1 MNQRKQAMLGASF
14 AVVQRNIP
22 SDPPPIRKQIVQRR
36 KVQVEYTVTPIT
48 ASGVTLAGQQVTTDE
63 LIKAVK
69 GLLANTTQ
77 VFHAYLVALTVWTS
91 TADTELNV
99 SEHIT
104 LLEFSDNNRTK
115 NSVSRVG
122 FEYPQA
128 RRLQVQSATTK
139 TALADVAVRTV
150 DTTPIMITVQFL
162 IDLALAQTTT
172 APIRYCDGALLERGN
187 ELHSLDREMRDLRV
201 ASSSV
206 RPGVVISPSPSFDV
220 ISEQYECVDPN
231 CGIDRRH
238 RHRVP
243 AV

>member
-1 MNQRKQAMLGASF
+1 MNQRKQAIQGASF
-14 AVVQRNIP
+14 AVIQRNIP

-36 KVQVEYTVTPIT
+36 KVQAEYTVTPVTT
-48 ASGVTLAGQQVTTDE
+48 AGVTLAGQAITTDE

-69 GLLANTTQ
+69 SLLANTTQ

-99 SEHIT
+99 FEHIT

-128 RRLQVQSATTK
+128 RRLQVRSTTTK
-139 TALADVAVRTV
+139 TSLADAAVRTV

-162 IDLALAQTTT
+162 IDLALSENTT
-172 APIRYCDGALLERGN
+172 APVRYRDGAPVERGN
-187 ELHSLDREMRDLRV
+187 ECHSLDREMRDLRV
-201 ASSSV
+201 ASSSA
-206 RPGVVISPSPSFDV
+206 RPGVVISPAPSFDV
-220 ISEQYECVDPN
+220 ISEQFECVDPN
-231 CGIDRRH
+231 CGIERRH